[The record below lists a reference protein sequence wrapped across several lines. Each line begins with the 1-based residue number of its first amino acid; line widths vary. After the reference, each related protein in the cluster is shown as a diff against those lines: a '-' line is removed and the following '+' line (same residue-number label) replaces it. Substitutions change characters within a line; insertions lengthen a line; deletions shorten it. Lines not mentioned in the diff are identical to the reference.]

1 MSLLIKNIFLKGKKT
16 DLYIKDGKIEKIAL
30 KINKK
35 ARQKIDGKGE
45 KAVLPGLINCHT
57 HSAMSLLRGY
67 GDDLP
72 LKQWLEKKVWPLE
85 KNLTADD
92 VYWGTKLACL
102 EMIKTGT
109 TCFNDMYWF
118 EQASV
123 QATEEMGVRGV
134 IGLVLLDFDPKGS
147 RENLEKFWK
156 IFQKRK
162 FKTISFSMAPHAIYT
177 VCQENLIWAKNFAQK
192 NNLIL
197 HLHLSET
204 KKEVQDCFKKYKLR
218 PVEYLDKIGFLNKN
232 CILAHGIWL
241 SDKEIKILT
250 KRKCNV
256 VYNPCSNMKLASGV
270 FPYSKFKKAKVN
282 ICLGTDGAASN
293 NNLDLFEEMKTG
305 ALLQKANNMDP
316 VIAPASEIFK
326 TATQNAGRALNM
338 KVGQIKLG
346 NLADLILLDLNQFC
360 FTPGHNLISDLVY
373 SCQGNCVSDL
383 ICHGEILM
391 RDRKVKGEKQILQQS
406 KKRAKKL
413 LNK

>member
-204 KKEVQDCFKKYKLR
+204 KKEVQDCLKKYKLR
-218 PVEYLDKIGFLNKN
+218 PVEYLDKIGVLNKN
-232 CILAHGIWL
+232 CILVHTIWL
-241 SDKEIKILT
+241 SDKEVKILA
-250 KRKCNV
+250 KRKCTV
-256 VYNPCSNMKLASGV
+256 VYNPGSNMKLSSGV
-270 FPYSKFKKAKVN
+270 FPYAKLKRAKIN

-293 NNLDLFEEMKTG
+293 NSLDLFEEMKLG
-305 ALLQKANNMDP
+305 ALLQKINNMDP
-316 VIAPASEIFK
+316 VVAPASEMFE
-326 TATQNAGRALNM
+326 TVTENGARALKM
-338 KVGQIKLG
+338 KIGQIRPE
-346 NLADLILLDLNQFC
+346 NSADLILIDLNQIC
-360 FTPGHNLISDLVY
+360 LTPGHNLTSDLVY
-373 SCQGNCVSDL
+373 SCSGNCVSDL
-383 ICHGEILM
+383 ICHGKILM
-391 RDRKVKGEKQILQQS
+391 RERKVKGEKQILAQAR
-406 KKRAKKL
+406 KRAKRL